1 MESRE
6 RQVWI
11 QASLTWWRSFVVERK
26 PVYLYPDSRCHD
38 YMDRPRKARRTSLE
52 MD

>member
-11 QASLTWWRSFVVERK
+11 QASLTWWRSFVVEQKTR
-26 PVYLYPDSRCHD
+26 V
-38 YMDRPRKARRTSLE
+38 SLPGFKVP
-52 MD
+52 